1 MDHDEVRSDA
11 PPTTARTSGRGVT
24 GDERSRLH
32 LLADASAILT
42 SSLDYR
48 HTIDRLARLV
58 VPVMGDW
65 CAIDILNDDGE
76 LERISVQHSDP
87 ERVALAHRL
96 HERYPPD
103 LSAPRGV
110 GKVLRTGQ
118 PEWASDIPDQLLV
131 ESARDE
137 EHRALVRALGLRS
150 YVAVPL
156 IVGGRAFGALTLV
169 QAESGRRYGE
179 DDVRF
184 ASEVASRAAAAI
196 EHARL
201 FTLQRRL
208 TRQALL
214 AGEIGACLT
223 RSSDLDE
230 TLQRCTE
237 AIVSHLDAAFARIW
251 TLEHGRQVLE
261 LQASAGIYTHLDGG
275 HARVPVGCFKI
286 GLIAAE
292 GTPHLTNQVMSDP
305 RVSDKD
311 WARREGMVAFAG
323 YPLELGG
330 RVVGVMAMFARQPLD
345 EDTLDALAAVADSI
359 AVGIERGRAEEA
371 RRRAEADREALI
383 ASLAR
388 SNRELEQFA
397 YVTSHDLRA
406 PLRGI
411 ASLAEWIEEDLDDRM
426 TAESREH
433 LQQLRGRVRRLEAL
447 IAGILDY
454 SRAGLDRHAREQVDL
469 EALVAEVTELL
480 ASPPGARIVAAP
492 GLPTLATEKTPL
504 QQVLLNLIGNAI
516 KYAGRPDV
524 RVEIEAV
531 ERDSMWQVSV
541 RDNGPGI
548 EPRFHERIWGI
559 FQTLAPRDKVEATG
573 VGLSVVRKI
582 VESKGGRAW
591 VESRPGQGATFSFTW
606 PKHPPTED

>member
-1 MDHDEVRSDA
+1 VNRDEIRIDSLA
-11 PPTTARTSGRGVT
+11 TAEGSVT

-32 LLADASAILT
+32 LLADASAILA
-42 SSLDYR
+42 SSLDYH

-58 VPVMGDW
+58 VPVLGDW
-65 CAIDILNDDGE
+65 CAVDILSEDGR

-87 ERVALAHRL
+87 AKVALAHRL

-118 PEWASDIPDQLLV
+118 AEWAPEIPDQLLV

-137 EHRALVRALGLRS
+137 EHLALARALGLRS

-156 IVGGRAFGALTLV
+156 IAGGRPFGVLTLV

-179 DDVRF
+179 DDLRF

-201 FTLQRRL
+201 FTLQKRL

-214 AGEIGACLT
+214 VGEVGASLT
-223 RSSDLDE
+223 RSTDLPA
-230 TLQRCTE
+230 TLQCCTE
-237 AIVSHLDAAFARIW
+237 AMVRHLDAAFARIW
-251 TLEHGRQVLE
+251 TLDHSGQMLE
-261 LQASAGIYTHLDGG
+261 LQASAGMYTHLDGG
-275 HARVPVGCFKI
+275 HARVPVGAFKI

-292 GTPHLTNQVMSDP
+292 HEPHLTNDVVNDP

-330 RVVGVMAMFARQPLD
+330 RVVGVMALFARHPLD
-345 EDTLDALAAVADSI
+345 DDTLDSLAAVADSI
-359 AVGIERGRAEEA
+359 AVGIERGRAEDA
-371 RRRAEADREALI
+371 RRRAEAEREAVI

-411 ASLAEWIEEDLDDRM
+411 ASLAEWIEEDLDARM
-426 TAESREH
+426 TPDSREH
-433 LQQLRGRVRRLEAL
+433 LQQLRGRVERLEAL
-447 IAGILDY
+447 ITGILDY
-454 SRAGLDRHAREQVDL
+454 SRAGRDRHAPEHVDL
-469 EALVAEVTELL
+469 AELVAEVTELL
-480 ASPPGARIVAAP
+480 APPPGVRIVAAP
-492 GLPTLATEKTPL
+492 GLPSLSTEKTPL
-504 QQVLLNLIGNAI
+504 QQVFLNLIGNAI
-516 KYAGRPDV
+516 KYAGRADARIDIDAADRGP
-524 RVEIEAV
+524 R
-531 ERDSMWQVSV
+531 WQLSV
-541 RDNGPGI
+541 RDNGAGI
-548 EPRFHERIWGI
+548 DPRFHERIWGI

-582 VESKGGRAW
+582 VESKGGGAW
-591 VESRPGQGATFSFTW
+591 VESRPGEGATFSFTW
-606 PKHPPTED
+606 PKQPPTKD